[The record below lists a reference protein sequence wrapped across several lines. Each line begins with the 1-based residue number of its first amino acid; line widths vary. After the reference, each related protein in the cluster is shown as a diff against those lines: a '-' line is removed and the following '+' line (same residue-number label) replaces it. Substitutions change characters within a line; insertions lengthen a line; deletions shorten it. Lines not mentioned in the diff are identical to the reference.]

1 MPMNNNQKV
10 QTAAAR
16 LAKLPVVRSACIKL
30 SVLYIDTKCSHPNL
44 RSVCEVLESS
54 ATAIGTAVIVKLE
67 PQLSIANDVACK
79 SLDWL
84 ETAFPVL
91 HKPTEQIV
99 ATAKNKMHEIQD
111 VVSIA
116 ANGTMDCV
124 QHTVT
129 WLKGRIQQVDD
140 QADQS
145 LVERT
150 ISVASVGLDSALIV
164 SEALMDRVLPPT
176 EEDKEEEAH
185 LLEGFEAATLSSYPV
200 RLVSLAAKFCRRTY
214 RMVGSK
220 MQSVQIMEN
229 LSRSP
234 GLVQDLQTSW
244 LTLAWRIQG
253 LPHYVQHQLMS
264 VFLFTSQMYNLSCP
278 KSQQQSN
285 KDKSCV
291 NTAETSTQKDVVQVY
306 QQATP
311 TCRKRPLKMPVF
323 DRGCNV
329 KGCVND
335 R

>member
-220 MQSVQIMEN
+220 MQSVQVCYHGE
-229 LSRSP
+229 
-234 GLVQDLQTSW
+234 
-244 LTLAWRIQG
+244 
-253 LPHYVQHQLMS
+253 
-264 VFLFTSQMYNLSCP
+264 F
-278 KSQQQSN
+278 
-285 KDKSCV
+285 
-291 NTAETSTQKDVVQVY
+291 VQVTRSGSGPSDQLANLGLEDPGTASLCAASAHVCVLVY
-306 QQATP
+306 LPDVQLKLPKIP
-311 TCRKRPLKMPVF
+311 TAV
-323 DRGCNV
+323 
-329 KGCVND
+329 
-335 R
+335 